1 MRYRQF
7 GGLATGAAIAAMAS
21 LFVPGCSAR
30 TAESAAA
37 PEVRVNQVGY
47 ASQSPKVAFAML
59 PRRVRSVS

>member
-1 MRYRQF
+1 MGEVRGSSQP
-7 GGLATGAAIAAMAS
+7 AS
-21 LFVPGCSAR
+21 VPGCSAR